1 MGNAKTL
8 MNSIVADDRFLAD
21 YVTTMQRLIAP
32 TPDLFARIRAA
43 RDLFLAT
50 RGAGGKVIFAGN
62 GGSASI
68 SSHLAIDLAKNAG
81 VAAICFNEASL
92 ITCLGNDYGYENWML
107 HALRLQAQQGDC
119 FVAIS
124 SSGKSRNILNAVG
137 KAKEMDL
144 TVVTMSG
151 MAPDNPLRGAG
162 DVDFWV
168 DSCSYNLVETAHQF
182 LMMSVIDLIIGKA
195 EYPAS

>member
-1 MGNAKTL
+1 MHTA
-8 MNSIVADDRFLAD
+8 ADDKFLAD
-21 YVTTMQRLIAP
+21 YVKTMQRLIAP
-32 TPDLFARIRAA
+32 TPDLFARIKGA

-50 RGAGGKVIFAGN
+50 REAGGKVIFAGN
-62 GGSASI
+62 GGSAGI

-81 VAAICFNEASL
+81 VPAICFNDACL
-92 ITCLGNDYGYENWML
+92 ITCLGNDYGYENWMA
-107 HALRLQAQQGDC
+107 HALRLQAQKGDC

-124 SSGKSRNILNAVG
+124 SSGRSGNILKAVG
-137 KAKEMDL
+137 KAKDMGM

-162 DVDFWV
+162 DLDFWI
-168 DSCSYNLVETAHQF
+168 DSRSYNLVETAHQF